1 MQKIPKPAVK
11 RLAMYYR
18 CLERLREEG
27 KEVTSSKEMAQRLG
41 IKACQIRKDLSYF
54 GEFGKRGIGYNID
67 NLLERLKEI
76 LGVEK
81 AWKVIVIGAG
91 NLGKAIA
98 GHRVIKEQGFEIAA
112 LFDIDRRKVGT
123 KVHGVEIKHMDEL
136 GDFVKKEGVKIAI
149 LCVPKE
155 SAQNAADEAEKAGV
169 QGILNFSP
177 RVIKANIPIENVDIA
192 VALKS
197 LTFQIIR
204 RKGKHE

>member
-1 MQKIPKPAVK
+1 MEKIPKPAVK

-18 CLERLREEG
+18 CLERFKEEG
-27 KEVTSSKEMAQRLG
+27 KEVISSKEMAQRLG

-54 GEFGKRGIGYNID
+54 GEFGKRGVGYNID

-91 NLGKAIA
+91 NLGKAVA
-98 GHRVIKEQGFEIAA
+98 GHRLIRTQGFDIVA
-112 LFDIDRRKVGT
+112 LFDIDRRKVGK
-123 KVHGVEIKHMDEL
+123 KVQDVEIRHMDEL
-136 GDFVKKEGVKIAI
+136 EEFVKKEGVKIAI
-149 LCVPKE
+149 ICVPRE
-155 SAQNAADEAEKAGV
+155 SAQKAADEAERAGV

-177 RVIKANIPIENVDIA
+177 RVLKTSIPVENMDIA

-204 RKGKHE
+204 RKGRHG